1 MSNLPEEMI
10 TNILSRLPVK
20 PLLQFK
26 SVCKSWYSL
35 INDPIFIKMH
45 LKHATR
51 NNNLNAMYFDASNIY
66 TTDYDTLLTEAI
78 EVNFPFKSSKTVVDY
93 YGSCN
98 GLVCLDVNS
107 NIVIWNPS
115 TKEFKKLPLSCEVF
129 SKRAKGSVATLLSGF
144 GYDPNL
150 DDYKVVKAMQ
160 YSNGN
165 DFVGSEF
172 EVYSLEKDSWRK
184 VDGAPYYIC
193 GGNSLFGFENPHWLA
208 MTGRWT
214 FESKC
219 IVYFDL
225 VEEKF
230 YEIQHPDCV
239 NNLMKVGLLGGS
251 LYILDDNETWSDIW
265 VMKDYGVKGLW
276 NKLFT
281 ISHTCQYFRILRFS
295 ENGKVL
301 FGPINQDLVLY
312 DPELEKAKYLEVHG
326 ISKMCCAEV
335 YVGSLVSLKTGTY
348 VGQEQAKRDSIR
360 TTGLKRRFDAEG
372 AEQAE
377 YMGAAEQK

>member
-26 SVCKSWYSL
+26 SVY
-35 INDPIFIKMH
+35 
-45 LKHATR
+45 
-51 NNNLNAMYFDASNIY
+51 
-66 TTDYDTLLTEAI
+66 YDTLLTEAI

-276 NKLFT
+276 NKL
-281 ISHTCQYFRILRFS
+281 ILF
-295 ENGKVL
+295 L
-301 FGPINQDLVLY
+301 C

-360 TTGLKRRFDAEG
+360 TTGLKRRFDAKG
-372 AEQAE
+372 VEQAE
-377 YMGAAEQK
+377 YIGEADEK